1 MRGPSA
7 RPSLSRNASRHHRKT
22 ISPDALLQVTCNTQ
36 PTDPNG
42 LVKGYARHVRTPRRR
57 STGEFD
63 SVDALLSSA
72 RSQLTRLTPV
82 EAQAHVDAG
91 AVIVDT
97 RPAWQREAE
106 GEIPGSVV
114 VERNHLEWR
123 LSPTSEAALPMALD
137 TREWIVIC
145 REGYS
150 SSLAAASLRSVGVNA
165 TDVIDGFLAWRAA
178 GLPVVEGCTPVEHVV
193 PLPATGDQARLS

>member
-1 MRGPSA
+1 V
-7 RPSLSRNASRHHRKT
+7 RN
-22 ISPDALLQVTCNTQ
+22 
-36 PTDPNG
+36 
-42 LVKGYARHVRTPRRR
+42 PRRR

-63 SVDALLSSA
+63 SVDALLAAA
-72 RSQLTRLTPV
+72 RSQITRLTAL

-97 RPAWQREAE
+97 RPVWQREAE

-178 GLPVVEGCTPVEHVV
+178 GLPVVESCTPVEHVV
-193 PLPATGDQARLS
+193 PLPASGDQARLS